1 MQKKQVFA
9 QMSRQDIKHVVREI
23 LKTAPV
29 LIAVSVVV
37 GAPLVSALVTAS
49 IGGLLMVLGSYI
61 FGHYA
66 THKVSI
72 NLPLLAIIALSIA
85 TFGYAQSLTVFALAA
100 IMMVSLGLTP
110 LGYWLSKRISPV
122 ILVAVLAAL
131 SLTAI
136 VNQIPIWLG
145 MGISTGPIWTTIATV
160 VTSLHSIDV
169 LSLMLGMAC
178 FFMLGLY
185 QVLRKQSNP
194 TDAIHNLPILLVL
207 LTVASIVTIFWGK
220 TETRILWS
228 TFSWDIDM
236 LLVPKVWNYAA
247 IIAIVS
253 IRQLWVDHHYD
264 TKTSHAV
271 AMATV
276 IPLSTVFIGA
286 WPAMSNIEAE
296 YASDKKNRTAI
307 YNISLIYIF
316 LGLLALLFLYVAV
329 PISMTGAAIVTIA
342 VLSKYTNIA
351 LYEDM
356 WDRGKQTF
364 IVFAVAFAIA
374 LYTPWVLMAVIVA
387 KMVDFLWLYIEQSLT
402 KPIKNRQYDCMP
414 QSHTTQHQ
422 LDTVQQHDTKQQTK
436 KIVYDQVAKHAHIS
450 PGTRPLQQL
459 IFSDIATL
467 EESFSSME
475 CTDQIVNDY
484 PIIPINKK
492 DGTGWKYVPIYA
504 KNSLV

>member
-49 IGGLLMVLGSYI
+49 VGGLLMVLGSYI

-85 TFGYAQSLTVFALAA
+85 TFSYAQSLTVFALAA

-110 LGYWLSKRISPV
+110 LAYWLSKRISPV

-145 MGISTGPIWTTIATV
+145 IGISTGPIWTTIATI

-178 FFMLGLY
+178 LFMLGLY

-194 TDAIHNLPILLVL
+194 TDAIHNVPILLVL
-207 LTVASIVTIFWGK
+207 LIVASIVTIFWGK
-220 TETRILWS
+220 TETRILWT

-253 IRQLWVDHHYD
+253 IRQLWADHYYD

-276 IPLSTVFIGA
+276 IPLCTVCMGA
-286 WPAMSNIEAE
+286 WPAMSNIESE
-296 YASDKKNRTAI
+296 YASDKKNRKAV

-342 VLSKYTNIA
+342 ALSKYTSIS

-364 IVFAVAFAIA
+364 VVFAVAFAIA
-374 LYTPWVLMAVIVA
+374 LYTPWVLIAVIVA
-387 KMVDFLWLYIEQSLT
+387 KIVDFLWLYTEQSLT
-402 KPIKNRQYDCMP
+402 KPIKNRQYDCIP
-414 QSHTTQHQ
+414 QSNTIQHQ
-422 LDTVQQHDTKQQTK
+422 FNNVQQHTIKQQTK
-436 KIVYDQVAKHAHIS
+436 TDVYDQVAKHAHIS
-450 PGTRPLQQL
+450 PKLRPLQTTMFLYKGTAQEDL
-459 IFSDIATL
+459 CPL
-467 EESFSSME
+467 ESI
-475 CTDQIVNDY
+475 DQIVNDF
-484 PIIPINKK
+484 PIIPVTKK
-492 DGTGWKYVPIYA
+492 DGTEWKYVPIYA